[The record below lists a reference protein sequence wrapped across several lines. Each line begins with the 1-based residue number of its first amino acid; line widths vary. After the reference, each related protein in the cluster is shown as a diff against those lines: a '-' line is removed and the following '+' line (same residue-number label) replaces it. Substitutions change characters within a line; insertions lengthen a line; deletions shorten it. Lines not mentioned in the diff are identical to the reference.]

1 MATTGRDSG
10 DPGPPSPMLTV
21 AAAPPP
27 RGAPPPPLRTG
38 PRRYDLGPSAHT
50 AGSHR
55 RYGPQDLA
63 RLVVMRRL
71 TLEGV
76 PPADAA
82 RIALAAPPDTPTG
95 GAGAPAAHELPS
107 HTHLAQVRSLHGEPS
122 HV

>member
-76 PPADAA
+76 PPAEAA
-82 RIALAAPPDTPTG
+82 RVALAAPRDPPPAG
-95 GAGAPAAHELPS
+95 VPLGAGPEAA
-107 HTHLAQVRSLHGEPS
+107 AV
-122 HV
+122 